1 MEKGSKFGGEAT
13 EVAAN
18 VQLIYLHKHAKCA
31 LHKLIV
37 INCAIGWECFS
48 KWEKRDA
55 MWCGCLCGRIASHR
69 IDSVGWTLYLLTKPN
84 CKSIGLNAFKV
95 QAITTSGLN
104 LYDSSEINEKF
115 EAPLLSI
122 GRIYSVSCFSH

>member
-1 MEKGSKFGGEAT
+1 MRTA
-13 EVAAN
+13 
-18 VQLIYLHKHAKCA
+18 Q
-31 LHKLIV
+31 
-37 INCAIGWECFS
+37 INCYQLCNWLRMFFQMGKAGCHV
-48 KWEKRDA
+48 
-55 MWCGCLCGRIASHR
+55 MWLFVRADRIASHR
-69 IDSVGWTLYLLTKPN
+69 FDSVGWTLYLLTKPN

-95 QAITTSGLN
+95 KAITTSGLN